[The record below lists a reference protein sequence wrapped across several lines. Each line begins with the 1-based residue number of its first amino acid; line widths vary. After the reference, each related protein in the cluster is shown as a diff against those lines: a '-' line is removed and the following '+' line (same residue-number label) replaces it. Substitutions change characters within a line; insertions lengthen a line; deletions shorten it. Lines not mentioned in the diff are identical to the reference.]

1 MKFAF
6 IIHPIDLEY
15 ITSHIKLFRLLPGS
29 MVEGI
34 TRHFPVFKASEITG
48 VRSPYAKTDGWFI
61 VCPLTSRQM
70 LELPVDY
77 VTGRIIEAGKLAER
91 LGADVVGLG
100 AMTSVVGDAGITIAN
115 NLDIAVT
122 SGNSY
127 TVFTALEGARQAAE
141 FMGIKLNRAE
151 VAVVGATGSIGSVC
165 ARMLAPDAGGL
176 TLVAMERRRLERVAH
191 QILND
196 TGVVPRLTTDIRDA
210 LRDADV
216 VITVTS
222 AVDTVIEPSFL
233 KAGAVVCDVARPRD
247 VSRQVAMVRP
257 DVLVIEGGVVEVPG
271 DVEFHFNF
279 GFPPK
284 TAYAC
289 MAETMILAM
298 ENRAENFSLG
308 RDLTVEQVREIAA
321 LGRKHGFKLG
331 GWRSFERALSP
342 ADLEKVRL
350 AADRAKQAEDK
361 FKVTSIEKTG

>member
-6 IIHPIDLEY
+6 IIHPIDLED
-15 ITSHIKLFRLLPGS
+15 ITKRIKPLRLFPGA
-29 MVEGI
+29 MAEGI
-34 TRHFPVFKASEITG
+34 IRYLPVFKASEITG
-48 VRSPYAKTDGWFI
+48 VRSPSAETEGWFI
-61 VCPLTSRQM
+61 ACPLTSRQM
-70 LELPVDY
+70 LGLPIDY
-77 VTGRIIEAGKLAER
+77 VTRRIIEAGKLAER
-91 LGADVVGLG
+91 LGAEVVGLG

-127 TVFTALEGARQAAE
+127 TVFTALEGACRAAE
-141 FMGIKLNRAE
+141 FMGINLGRAE

-165 ARMLAPDAGGL
+165 ARILAPRAGGL
-176 TLVAMERRRLERVAH
+176 ILVARERHRLERVAH

-210 LRDADV
+210 LKGADV
-216 VITVTS
+216 VVTVTA
-222 AVDTVIEPSFL
+222 AVDTVIEPSYL
-233 KAGAVVCDVARPRD
+233 KTGAVVCDVARPRD
-247 VSRQVAMVRP
+247 VSRRVAQVRP

-271 DVEFHFNF
+271 DVKFNYNF

-289 MAETMILAM
+289 MAETMILAL

-308 RDLTVEQVREIAA
+308 RELTVEQVQEIGA
-321 LGRKHGFKLG
+321 LGHKHGFKLA

-342 ADLEKVRL
+342 SDLENVRS
-350 AADRAKQAEDK
+350 AADKKR
-361 FKVTSIEKTG
+361 S

>member
-6 IIHPIDLEY
+6 IIHPIDLED
-15 ITSHIKLFRLLPGS
+15 ITKRIKPLRLFPGA
-29 MVEGI
+29 MAEGI
-34 TRHFPVFKASEITG
+34 IRYLPVFKASEITG
-48 VRSPYAKTDGWFI
+48 VRSPSAETEGWFI
-61 VCPLTSRQM
+61 ACPLTSRQM
-70 LELPVDY
+70 LGLPIDY
-77 VTGRIIEAGKLAER
+77 VTRRIIEAGKLAER
-91 LGADVVGLG
+91 LGAEVVGLG

-141 FMGIKLNRAE
+141 FMGINLGRAE

-165 ARMLAPDAGGL
+165 ARILAPRAGGL
-176 TLVAMERRRLERVAH
+176 ILVARERHRLERVAH

-196 TGVVPRLTTDIRDA
+196 AGVVPRLTTDIRDA
-210 LRDADV
+210 LKGADV
-216 VITVTS
+216 VVTVTA
-222 AVDTVIEPSFL
+222 AVDTVIEPSYL
-233 KAGAVVCDVARPRD
+233 KTGAVVCDVARPRD
-247 VSRQVAMVRP
+247 VSRRVAQVRP

-271 DVEFHFNF
+271 DVKFNYNF

-289 MAETMILAM
+289 MAETMILAL

-308 RDLTVEQVREIAA
+308 RELTVEQVQEIGA
-321 LGRKHGFKLG
+321 LGHKHGFKLA

-342 ADLEKVRL
+342 SDLENVRS
-350 AADRAKQAEDK
+350 AADKKR
-361 FKVTSIEKTG
+361 S